1 MPIRA
6 VCFDVGE
13 TLIDETREW
22 SGWADFLGVPC
33 LTLFTALGVSMSR
46 GQSHRKVFE
55 IFRPD
60 LEFSTVRQQRAAAG
74 WRYTFEPGDL
84 YPDARPCL
92 TALRERG
99 FKVLIAGNQPV
110 EAEAALHALDLPVD
124 VIASSAGW
132 GISKPDPR
140 FFDKVIEAAGVPARD
155 IAYVGDRVD
164 NDVIPARA
172 AGMTAVFLRR
182 GPWGWMHEERPEIAQ
197 AHIRLHTLDGLA
209 DALAALRISPPAG

>member
-22 SGWADFLGVPC
+22 DGWAAFLGVPR
-33 LTLFTALGVSMSR
+33 LTLFTALGVTMSR
-46 GQSHRKVFE
+46 GESLRRVFE

-60 LEFSTVRQQRAAAG
+60 LVFSTVRAQRAEMG
-74 WRYTFEPGDL
+74 WRYGFEPGDL
-84 YPDARPCL
+84 YPDVRACL
-92 TALRERG
+92 AELRERG

-110 EAEAALHALDLPVD
+110 ESEASLHALDLPAD
-124 VIASSAGW
+124 FIASSAGW
-132 GISKPDPR
+132 GVSKPDPR
-140 FFDKVIEAAGVPARD
+140 FFDKVIDAAGVPAAE

-164 NDVIPARA
+164 NDVIPSRA

-182 GPWGWMHEERPEIAQ
+182 GPWGWMHEERPEIDQ
-197 AHIRLHTLDGLA
+197 AHLRLRTLEGLA
-209 DALAALRISPPAG
+209 DLLMARA

>member
-22 SGWADFLGVPC
+22 SGWADFLGVPR
-33 LTLFTALGVSMSR
+33 LTLFTALGVSMWR

-182 GPWGWMHEERPEIAQ
+182 GPWGWMHEERPEIDQ

-209 DALAALRISPPAG
+209 DALAAPRISPPAG

>member
-22 SGWADFLGVPC
+22 TGWADFLGVPR
-33 LTLFTALGVSMSR
+33 LTLFTALGVSMWR
-46 GQSHRKVFE
+46 GESHRKVFE

-60 LEFSTVRQQRAAAG
+60 LDFSTVRQQRAALG
-74 WRYTFEPGDL
+74 WRYGFEPADL

-92 TALRERG
+92 SELRERG
-99 FKVLIAGNQPV
+99 FKVLIAGNQPKES
-110 EAEAALHALDLPVD
+110 EASLRDLDLPAD

-132 GISKPDPR
+132 GVSKPDPR
-140 FFDKVIEAAGVPARD
+140 FFAMVIEAAGVPAEE
-155 IAYVGDRVD
+155 IAYVGDRLD

-182 GPWGWMHEERPEIAQ
+182 GPWGWMHEERPEIEQ
-197 AHIRLHTLDGLA
+197 AHLRLRTLHGLA
-209 DALAALRISPPAG
+209 GILADLNADRQP

>member
-22 SGWADFLGVPC
+22 NGWADFLGVPR
-33 LTLFTALGVSMSR
+33 LTLFTALGVSMWR
-46 GQSHRKVFE
+46 GESHRKVFE

-60 LEFSTVRQQRAAAG
+60 LDFSTVRQQRAALG
-74 WRYTFEPGDL
+74 WRYGFEASDL
-84 YPDARPCL
+84 YADARPCL
-92 TALRERG
+92 MELRERG
-99 FKVLIAGNQPV
+99 FRTLIAGNQPK
-110 EAEAALHALDLPVD
+110 EAEPALHALNLPVD

-132 GISKPDPR
+132 GVSKPDPR
-140 FFDKVIEAAGVPARD
+140 FFDKVIEAAGVPAGE

-172 AGMTAVFLRR
+172 AGMMAVFLRR
-182 GPWGWMHEERPEIAQ
+182 GPWGWMHEERPGIEQ
-197 AHIRLHTLDGLA
+197 AHLRLRALDGLA
-209 DALAALRISPPAG
+209 AILTEVNAE

>member
-22 SGWADFLGVPC
+22 CGWAEFLGVPR
-33 LTLFTALGVSMSR
+33 LTLFTALGVVMSR
-46 GQSHRKVFE
+46 GESLRRVFE

-60 LEFSTVRQQRAAAG
+60 IDFSTVRQTRAALG
-74 WRYTFEPGDL
+74 WRYGFEEGDL
-84 YPDARPCL
+84 YPDARSCL
-92 TALRERG
+92 TELRERG
-99 FKVLIAGNQPV
+99 FKVLIAGNQPK

-124 VIASSAGW
+124 FVASSAGW
-132 GISKPDPR
+132 GVSKPDPL
-140 FFDKVIEAAGVPARD
+140 FFQKVIEAAGMAPEH

-164 NDVIPARA
+164 NDVVPARA
-172 AGMTAVFLRR
+172 AGMLAVFLRR

-197 AHIRLHTLDGLA
+197 AHLRVRTLEGLA
-209 DALAALRISPPAG
+209 GVLSGMHIDKKG

>member
-22 SGWADFLGVPC
+22 NGWADFMGVPP

-46 GQSHRKVFE
+46 GESHRKVFE

-60 LEFSTVRQQRAAAG
+60 LDFSTVRQQRAALG
-74 WRYTFEPGDL
+74 WKYRFEPTDL

-92 TALRERG
+92 IELRERG

-110 EAEAALHALDLPVD
+110 EAEAALHGLDLPVD

-132 GISKPDPR
+132 GVSKPNPR
-140 FFDKVIEAAGVPARD
+140 FFERVIEAAGVPAAE

-164 NDVIPARA
+164 NDVIPSRA
-172 AGMTAVFLRR
+172 AGMMAVFLRR
-182 GPWGWMHEERPEIAQ
+182 GPWGWMHEERPEIEQ
-197 AHIRLHTLDGLA
+197 AHLRLRTLHGLA
-209 DALAALRISPPAG
+209 DLLASMDLS